1 MKPQTKTQEE
11 KTMKIPVRFTY
22 KVYPHSPKAT
32 DMSKKLN
39 AFTCGAMTAVMAFFW
54 WLIWYMILAFALN
67 GIISTV
73 ETLALV
79 SLATLVVFFILRAVI
94 KKKLEA
100 KIDEIARTDAQN
112 QFIRNSNRNHF

>member
-1 MKPQTKTQEE
+1 
-11 KTMKIPVRFTY
+11 
-22 KVYPHSPKAT
+22 
-32 DMSKKLN
+32 
-39 AFTCGAMTAVMAFFW
+39 
-54 WLIWYMILAFALN
+54 MILAFALN
-67 GIISTV
+67 GIISTI

-112 QFIRNSNRNHF
+112 QFIRNFNRNHF